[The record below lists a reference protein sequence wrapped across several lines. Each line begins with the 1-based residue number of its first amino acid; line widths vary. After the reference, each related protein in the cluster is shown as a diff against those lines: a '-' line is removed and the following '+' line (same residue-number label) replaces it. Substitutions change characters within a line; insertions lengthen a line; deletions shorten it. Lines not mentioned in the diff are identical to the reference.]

1 MSSVNVEGQPQ
12 HSWFQ
17 VPHQTLPR
25 DPPMHVQEHNQ
36 PGTLGGPPDEGAVA
50 SSLVTGVESVE
61 SSGTDLS
68 SIWSTH
74 RCSGGGRCT

>member
-1 MSSVNVEGQPQ
+1 MSSVNMEGQPQ

-25 DPPMHVQEHNQ
+25 DPPIHMQEHNQ
-36 PGTLGGPPDEGAVA
+36 PGTAGRPPDEGAVA

-68 SIWSTH
+68 SIWSTR
-74 RCSGGGRCT
+74 RCSGGGWCT